1 MQKIE
6 EKNIRP
12 DHKAIARI
20 VKNGSSVLDLGCG
33 NGDLLYLL
41 TNTKDVKGQGIEIDD
56 RAIFECVEK
65 GLSVFH
71 GDIDSGLA
79 DYRDKSFDYVIL
91 NQSLQQ
97 VAHIDNVITDSL
109 RVGKKVIVG
118 VPNFAYYKSRL
129 QVLLQGKMPVTSSLP
144 YSWFDTPN
152 VRFLTIRDFADYCRD
167 KKIRIE
173 KKVFVGETKKVF
185 IFPNLFANVGIFV
198 LSR

>member
-1 MQKIE
+1 MQRTE
-6 EKNIRP
+6 EKHIRP
-12 DHKAIARI
+12 DHKAIAEI
-20 VKNGSSVLDLGCG
+20 VKNGASVLDLGCG

-41 TNTKDVKGQGIEIDD
+41 TSTKDIRGQGIEIDD
-56 RAIFECVEK
+56 KAIFECVEK

-118 VPNFAYYKSRL
+118 VPNFAYYRSRM
-129 QVLLQGKMPVTSSLP
+129 QVLLSGKMPVTSSLP
-144 YSWFDTPN
+144 YSWYDTPN

-167 KKIRIE
+167 RKINIE
-173 KKVFVGETKKVF
+173 KKVFVGESKRVF
-185 IFPNLFANVGIFV
+185 IFPNMFASVGIFV